1 MTDINE
7 LKRRCLE
14 TIDAHRDD
22 IISLGEDVYKTPE
35 MRFKE
40 FQTTARVA
48 EAFRA
53 SGLEPE
59 TEIAYTGCKVST
71 PEREGPRVAVMGEL
85 DCIVCPEHPDCA
97 PNGNIH
103 ACGHNVQL
111 ANLLGSA
118 LGIMKSGVM
127 EELSG
132 GADFIAI
139 PSEECVDFEY
149 RDSLIAK
156 GEIQFYGGK
165 PEYLRRGGLDNVDM
179 VLQCHMLEME
189 DKRKRCTVS
198 TDTNGFIAKTV
209 HFIGAGSHAGFAP
222 FQGVNALNMAELAL
236 NNIHALRETFRDED
250 KVRVS
255 AIITE
260 GGGLVN
266 VIPSS
271 VRMEIMVRAF
281 DLDAMMD
288 ASRKVDRALKAGALA
303 IGGKVEISQRIGYM
317 PMKADRRLSR
327 LYRSNMIAFGGA
339 DEDSFVEV
347 YETAGS
353 TDLGDISQLKPCMH
367 VWSGGI
373 TGGLHTKDYRLAD
386 QEEAYI
392 LPAKMLA
399 LTIIDLLYDGAKEAK
414 EILSEYKPA
423 FTKES
428 YLKFIKEH
436 SRVDLFDGSAL

>member
-7 LKRRCLE
+7 LKKRCLAE
-14 TIDAHRDD
+14 IDARRDE
-22 IISLGEDVYKTPE
+22 IIALGEDAYRTPE
-35 MRFKE
+35 LGFKE
-40 FQTTARVA
+40 FKTTARVA

-53 SGLEPE
+53 AGLEPE

-71 PEREGPRVAVMGEL
+71 PEKAGPRVAVMGEL
-85 DCIVCPEHPDCA
+85 DCVVCAEHPDCA

-111 ANLLGSA
+111 ANLFGSA

-127 EELSG
+127 DELAG

-156 GEIQFYGGK
+156 GDIQFYGGK
-165 PEYLRRGGLDNVDM
+165 PEYLRRGGLDNVDI

-189 DKRKRCTVS
+189 DKRKLCTVS

-209 HFIGAGSHAGFAP
+209 RFLGVGSHAGFAP
-222 FQGVNALNMAELAL
+222 SKGVNALNMAQLAL
-236 NNIHALRETFRDED
+236 GNIHALRETFRDED

-255 AIITE
+255 AVITE
-260 GGGLVN
+260 GGGVVN
-266 VIPSS
+266 VVPAQ

-281 DLDAMMD
+281 SLEAMLD

-303 IGGKVEISQRIGYM
+303 IGGKVEINQKIGYM
-317 PMKADRRLSR
+317 PLKADRRLSR
-327 LYRSNMIAFGGA
+327 LYRANMIGYGGA

-386 QEEAYI
+386 QEAAYI

-399 LTIIDLLYDGAKEAK
+399 LTIVDLLYDGAKEAK
-414 EILSEYKPA
+414 GILSAYKPA

-428 YLKFIKEH
+428 YLAFVKEH
-436 SRVDLFDGSAL
+436 SRVDVFDGSAL